1 MPEPAPRGIAINSEA
16 ALGNQQLYLF
26 KARSLKH
33 IRDFGFP
40 DGIAYDRRLITAE
53 DDFLQMRTAGNDV
66 THYMKAGIREHQM
79 FQHLMMGKG
88 FLLYLIHLIGHAP
101 ARPRTAVWGVS

>member
-1 MPEPAPRGIAINSEA
+1 MPELTPRRIPIGIKAAP
-16 ALGNQQLYLF
+16 GNQQLYLF

-53 DDFLQMRTAGNDV
+53 DDFLQMRTAGNDA
-66 THYMKAGIREHQM
+66 TH
-79 FQHLMMGKG
+79 
-88 FLLYLIHLIGHAP
+88 
-101 ARPRTAVWGVS
+101 